1 MTLAIF
7 DLDNTLI
14 AGDSD
19 HLWGDWLVARGIING
34 ATYKATNDR
43 FLDDY
48 QQGKLDI
55 QAYLEFALKVLAEH
69 DVAQLSQWRT
79 EFFADMMPQ
88 LWLPKAQALVDKHRE
103 QGHTLMIIT
112 ATNDFVTAPLAEK
125 YGIPHLLAT
134 QAEQLDGQVTGRVSG
149 IPSFR
154 EGKVT
159 RLNQWLADNKETLTG
174 SWFYSDS
181 LNDLPLLEQVDNP
194 VAVDP
199 DDTLADIAKQND
211 WPILSLRK
219 LE

>member
-134 QAEQLDGQVTGRVSG
+134 QAEQLDGQFTGRVSG